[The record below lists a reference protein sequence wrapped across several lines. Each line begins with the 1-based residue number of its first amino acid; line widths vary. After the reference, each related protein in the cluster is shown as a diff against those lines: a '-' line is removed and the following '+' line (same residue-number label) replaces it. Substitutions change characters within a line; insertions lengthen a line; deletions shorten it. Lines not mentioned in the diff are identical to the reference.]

1 MVPLLALM
9 MRHHAPRSLK
19 REQLMKYRLLAP
31 GPTPVP
37 DRVLKE
43 MGKTI
48 IHHRTSSF
56 EKVFYECRE
65 NLKWLL
71 GTKDA
76 PLVLSCSGTGAFEA
90 SLQNFFSKD
99 DTVLCVT
106 GGKFGENWLKMS
118 QAFGLNAIAIEVK
131 WGDAVDP
138 QDVLKALNAHPNARG
153 VIMVAS
159 ETSTG
164 VRHPYEAIASLVKD
178 RSDCL
183 FVVDAVTAL
192 GVWDLAPEEEH
203 IDVLVGGGQKGL
215 MLPPGL
221 GFVWVS
227 EKAWL
232 RQPSANLPKFYF
244 DLAKEKKAQ
253 QSNQTAYTPA
263 VSLIMGLHEAL
274 LMMKEEG
281 RENIFK
287 RHARLAEATRAAMT
301 ALGLK
306 LFAKC
311 PSEAITSVV
320 SPANIPDD
328 AIYDALMERANF
340 TIAGGQD
347 HLKGKIFRIGHMGY
361 VDEIDLIGVFGA
373 LEIILRKV
381 GYKEFTPGASLSA
394 SFSILEKGF

>member
-1 MVPLLALM
+1 
-9 MRHHAPRSLK
+9 
-19 REQLMKYRLLAP
+19 MKYRLLAP

-48 IHHRTSSF
+48 IHHRTESF

-71 GTKDA
+71 GSKNA

-90 SLQNFFSKD
+90 SMQNFFSRN
-99 DTVLCVT
+99 DTILCIT
-106 GGKFGENWLKMS
+106 GGKFGDNWLKMS
-118 QAFGLNAIAIEVK
+118 QAFGLNAVAIDVK
-131 WGDAVDP
+131 WGDAVAVSQVESALKEHP
-138 QDVLKALNAHPNARG
+138 QARG

-164 VRHPYEAIASLVKD
+164 VRHPYEEIGQLIKG

-183 FVVDAVTAL
+183 YIVDAVTAL
-192 GVWDLAPEEEH
+192 GVWDISPERDG
-203 IDVLVGGGQKGL
+203 IDVLVAGGQKGL

-221 GFVWVS
+221 GFVWAS
-227 EKAWL
+227 EKAWA
-232 RQPSANLPKFYF
+232 RQPSANLSRFYF

-253 QSNQTAYTPA
+253 NTNQTAYTPA

-274 LMMKEEG
+274 LMMREEG
-281 RENIFK
+281 RENIFL
-287 RHARLAEATRAAMT
+287 RHARLAKATRTAME

-306 LFAKC
+306 LFAKV
-311 PSEAITSVV
+311 PSEAITSVI
-320 SPANIPDD
+320 SPDTLPDD
-328 AIYDALMERANF
+328 AIYDGLMNMANF

-347 HLKGKIFRIGHMGY
+347 HVKGKIFRIGHMGY

-373 LEIILRKV
+373 LEIVLRKL
-381 GYKEFTPGASLSA
+381 GYEKFIPGASLSA
-394 SFSILEKGF
+394 AATILAQGF